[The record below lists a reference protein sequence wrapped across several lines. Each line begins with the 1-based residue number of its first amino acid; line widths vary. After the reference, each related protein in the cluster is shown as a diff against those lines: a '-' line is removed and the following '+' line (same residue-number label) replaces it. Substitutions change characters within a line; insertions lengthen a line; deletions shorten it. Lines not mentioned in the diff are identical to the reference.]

1 VTTKQAKP
9 EFAIITGLSGAGKSE
24 AMRTFEDMG
33 YFCIDNLPP
42 QLISSMGDLIALP
55 GSKIGKVAIVSDV
68 RGGTFFSTLV
78 EALDKLEASGVQ
90 ERILFL
96 EASDEALV
104 KRFKETRRRHP
115 LAQGGRVKE
124 AIQRERKLLQALRGR
139 ADLVVDTTNMTAHEL
154 REKIRTSFLSP
165 SDKEGMLITVVSFG
179 YKYGIPLDADL
190 VIDVRFL
197 PNPHYIEKLR
207 PHSGKEKP
215 VRDFVLKRPETK
227 EFLTRFFELL
237 NFLIPGYVS
246 EGKSHLA
253 IAIGCTGGTHRSVAL
268 AEETGKFLRKQGHE
282 VFVQHRDLGK
292 EYQEK

>member
-1 VTTKQAKP
+1 MTKKQEKP
-9 EFAIITGLSGAGKSE
+9 EFTIITGLSGAGKSE

-42 QLISSMGDLIALP
+42 QLISSMGDLITLP
-55 GSKIGKVAIVSDV
+55 GSKIRKVAIVSDV

-78 EALDKLEASGVQ
+78 EELDKLKSRGIQ

-96 EASDEALV
+96 EASEESLV

-115 LAQGGRVKE
+115 LAEGGRVKE
-124 AIQRERKLLQALRGR
+124 AIKQERHVLQALRGS
-139 ADLVVDTTNMTAHEL
+139 ADLVIDTTNMTAHEL

-165 SDKEGMLITVVSFG
+165 SEKEGMLITVVSFG

-197 PNPHYIEKLR
+197 PNPHYIERLR

-215 VRDFVLKRPETK
+215 VRDFVLKRAETK
-227 EFLTRFFELL
+227 EFMQRFFDLL
-237 NFLIPGYVS
+237 DFLIPGYIS

-292 EYQEK
+292 EFEER